1 MNSAKDSVTY
11 RILLLLWRLY
21 SESFLWRLTTGIL
34 SACHNSLLGAV
45 LRKRNPLT
53 EAWSGSVTCRALTF
67 AVNIP
72 AKLLSL
78 LYGKLERVFD
88 GSIFARFMFRLGTE
102 SAVAAAWVLT
112 AIMIVPYKHWNNAY
126 SLAGFAVVVLL
137 FIIGGMRH
145 KKLRFE
151 LSALN
156 PYLVAFAAAAV
167 LAVAFSRYRS
177 LSTRFLG
184 YHLSCMLCVLVTVS
198 AVKDSKQLVRL
209 AGGAALGTLVIA
221 LYGIYQRIQGIEVN
235 PSYVDLT
242 VNAGIP
248 GRIFSFYDNPNAFAE
263 VLMIMLPMILALV
276 VCSRRWTGKL
286 AALGVFCIGTAAL
299 LMTYSRASWVGFAVA
314 IVVFV
319 FMWNVRLV
327 PVGAVLCVLFVPL
340 LPQTVLNRIG
350 TITNMNDLST
360 SSRFP
365 LFRAAIKLI
374 KASPIRGAGLGTP
387 AVKQYITDYNLY
399 SGRGPFVHAHDIF
412 LQVWAEMGVLG
423 IVSFV
428 TGMVCTIRE
437 GIRAVKTKVS
447 APVRMVTI
455 GGVSAICGSL
465 VCGLADYLWNYPRVM
480 CLFWYMV
487 AVALAGIKLCKAE
500 AAK

>member
-1 MNSAKDSVTY
+1 MNYAKESVTY
-11 RILLLLWRLY
+11 RFLLFLWKLY
-21 SESFLWRLTTGIL
+21 SESFLWHLTTKIL
-34 SACHNSLLGAV
+34 SACHNSLLGSI
-45 LRKRNPLT
+45 LRKKNPLT
-53 EAWSGSVTCRALTF
+53 EAWGGSVTCRALTF

-72 AKLLSL
+72 AKLLNM
-78 LYGKLERVFD
+78 LYERFSRVFD
-88 GSIFARFMFRLGTE
+88 GSLFARFVFRLGTE
-102 SAVAAAWVLT
+102 CAVIAAWVLT
-112 AIMIVPYKHWNNAY
+112 AIMVVPYEKWNNAY
-126 SLAGFAVVVLL
+126 SLAGFAVVLLL
-137 FIIGGMRH
+137 FVIGGMRH
-145 KKLRFE
+145 KEQRFR
-151 LSALN
+151 LSALS
-156 PYLVAFAAAAV
+156 PYLVAFAAAVV

-184 YHLSCMLCVLVTVS
+184 YHLSCALCVLVTVS
-198 AVKDSKQLVRL
+198 AVKDGKQLVRL
-209 AGGAALGTLVIA
+209 AGGAALGTLVIS
-221 LYGIYQRIQGIEVN
+221 LYGIYQRIRGIEVN

-263 VLMIMLPMILALV
+263 VLMIMLPVILALV

-327 PVGAVLCVLFVPL
+327 PVGAVVCVILVPL

-374 KASPIRGAGLGTP
+374 KLSPVRGAGLGTP
-387 AVKQYITDYNLY
+387 AVKEFITEYNLY

-412 LQVWAEMGVLG
+412 LQVWAEMGLLG
-423 IVSFV
+423 IASFV
-428 TGMVCTIRE
+428 TGMICTIRE
-437 GIRAVKTKVS
+437 GIRAVKEKVPL
-447 APVRMVTI
+447 AVRMVTI
-455 GGVSAICGSL
+455 GGVSAVCGSL
-465 VCGLADYLWNYPRVM
+465 VCGFADYLWNYPRVM

-487 AVALAGIKLCKAE
+487 AVALAGIKLCRAE
-500 AAK
+500 AE